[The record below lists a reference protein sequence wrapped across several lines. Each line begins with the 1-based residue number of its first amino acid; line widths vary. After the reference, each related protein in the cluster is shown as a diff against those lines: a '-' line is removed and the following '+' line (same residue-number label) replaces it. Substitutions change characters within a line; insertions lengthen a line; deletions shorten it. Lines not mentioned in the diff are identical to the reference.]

1 MLQFSLLGNKLSLST
16 NITVGRHMD
25 TFEKYK
31 KYVNTS
37 FVKSVEP
44 IAVESASDTTLTGA
58 DGSTFLDLFSGISV
72 VNSGHGRK
80 EVIDAAKAQLDK
92 MVHCCSYVYHNPPM
106 ADLAEKLALITPGNL
121 QKTFF
126 GNSGAEALEGAMR
139 LAKQFTGKFEFIA
152 LTHSFHGRTLATL
165 SITGNAGRKK
175 GGGPYLP
182 GIAFAPAPYGYRS
195 PFATDDPK
203 KTAVLAARAV
213 EDVIRYQTSNRVAAF
228 IVEPVMGEGGIIAPE
243 PEYFEE
249 LVPILKKYDIL
260 LIADEVQCGFCRT
273 GKMFASEHYGLE
285 PDIMCMAK
293 GIANGLPLSGFIA
306 REDVADSFTPGDHLS
321 TFGGNPVS
329 CAAAN
334 ANIAYMEREDLAGQ
348 ATVKGKRLRALLRAI
363 KTPSS
368 CKIGE
373 VRGRGLM
380 IGVELVTDI
389 KTKEPATE
397 QAGQIRKRCREL
409 GALIGVGGSYGN
421 VLRLQPPL
429 TISDDEID
437 KAVSVIQESFNGLNG

>member
-1 MLQFSLLGNKLSLST
+1 
-16 NITVGRHMD
+16 MD

-44 IAVESASDTTLTGA
+44 IAVESASPRQQLLGA
-58 DGSTFLDLFSGISV
+58 DGNTFLDLFSGISV
-72 VNSGHGRK
+72 VNCGHGRN
-80 EVIDAAKAQLDK
+80 EVIEAAKAQLDK
-92 MVHCCSYVYHNPPM
+92 LVHCCSYVYHNPPM
-106 ADLAEKLALITPGNL
+106 ADLAEKLAHITPGSL

-139 LAKQFTGKFEFIA
+139 LAKQYTGKFEFIA

-195 PFATDDPK
+195 PFATNDPK
-203 KTAVLAARAV
+203 MTAVLAARAV

-273 GKMFASEHYGLE
+273 GKMFACEHYGLE
-285 PDIMCMAK
+285 PEIMCMAK

-329 CAAAN
+329 CAAAL
-334 ANIAYMEREDLAGQ
+334 ANISYMEKADLAGQ
-348 ATVKGKRLRALLRAI
+348 ATTKGEKFKQLLE
-363 KTPSS
+363 KVQTPSS

-373 VRGRGLM
+373 IRGRGLM
-380 IGVELVTDI
+380 IGAELVTDL
-389 KTKEPATE
+389 KTKEPAAT
-397 QAGQIRKRCREL
+397 QAGQIRKLCRER
-409 GALIGVGGSYGN
+409 GVLIGVGGSNAN
-421 VLRLQPPL
+421 VLRIQPPL
-429 TISDDEID
+429 TISDAEID
-437 KAVSVIQESFNGLNG
+437 KAVSVIQESFNSLNG